1 MHRGGLGGELQNK
14 YLYLNPNLHPCPNLL
29 HHYSHMTRER
39 NRAGNHKD
47 LGKSLGDR
55 MRTRYESGTRRDQR
69 FCLNLHS
76 SEFKLGSNT
85 GWSEIF
91 ILTSLL
97 VVTESQCSLRTLQL
111 WLGLPGAFS
120 KAGNTIFCFTVGGFR
135 FGYENQVQ
143 LDSEEFS
150 SLQLIPYWASFP

>member
-1 MHRGGLGGELQNK
+1 
-14 YLYLNPNLHPCPNLL
+14 
-29 HHYSHMTRER
+29 MTRER

-55 MRTRYESGTRRDQR
+55 MRTRYESGTRNQR

-91 ILTSLL
+91 ILTFPCGDR
-97 VVTESQCSLRTLQL
+97 ESV
-111 WLGLPGAFS
+111 FS
-120 KAGNTIFCFTVGGFR
+120 ENTATVAWAPLESFPKAGNTIFFFTVGGFS

-143 LDSEEFS
+143 LGFWRVFLFS
-150 SLQLIPYWASFP
+150 AHSYWASLPLVALSEQIASCLTQNWSHD